1 MSLSV
6 FFLVFF
12 LMLLIT
18 LAVIGG
24 YGVIIYNS
32 VVMLKNNIDKTWSNI
47 DVLLKQRYDEI
58 PKLVG
63 VCEGYMKH
71 ERETLEAVIKARS
84 MIGSASTELEKI
96 NAQNAITGA
105 LKSLF
110 AVVENYPELKANE
123 SFRRLGSR
131 ITELEDQIADRREIY
146 NESVNLY
153 NIRIEQFPDILVARL
168 MNFARRTLWEI
179 NPAHREDVAVNF
191 TGPR

>member
-1 MSLSV
+1 MSLSF

-12 LMLLIT
+12 LMLLLTAAI
-18 LAVIGG
+18 IGG
-24 YGVIIYNS
+24 YGVVIYNS
-32 VVMLKNNIDKTWSNI
+32 IVMLKNNIDKTWSNI

-84 MIGSASTELEKI
+84 MTGGAVTDLEKI
-96 NAQNAITGA
+96 NAQNAITSA

-110 AVVENYPELKANE
+110 AVVENYPDLKANE
-123 SFRRLGSR
+123 SFRRLGAR

-153 NIRIEQFPDILVARL
+153 NIRIEQFPDILLARL
-168 MNFARRTLWEI
+168 MNFTRKTLWEI
-179 NPAHREDVAVNF
+179 NPAHREDVAVSF
-191 TGPR
+191 SGSR

>member
-12 LMLLIT
+12 LMLLLTAAI
-18 LAVIGG
+18 IGG
-24 YGVIIYNS
+24 YGVVIYNS
-32 VVMLKNNIDKTWSNI
+32 IVMLKNNIDKTWSNI

-84 MIGSASTELEKI
+84 MTGGAVTDLEKI
-96 NAQNAITGA
+96 NAQNAITSA

-110 AVVENYPELKANE
+110 AVVENYPDLKANE
-123 SFRRLGSR
+123 SFRRLGAR

-153 NIRIEQFPDILVARL
+153 NIRIEQFPDILLARL
-168 MNFARRTLWEI
+168 MNFTRKTLWEI
-179 NPAHREDVAVNF
+179 NPAHREDVAVSF
-191 TGPR
+191 SGSR

>member
-6 FFLVFF
+6 FIMVFLF
-12 LMLLIT
+12 MILLST
-18 LAVIGG
+18 AMIGG

-32 VVMLKNNIDKTWSNI
+32 MVLLKNNIDKTWSNI

-84 MIGSASTELEKI
+84 MIGTATTDMEMM
-96 NAQNAITGA
+96 NAQNAITSA

-110 AVVENYPELKANE
+110 AVVESYPELKANE
-123 SFRRLGSR
+123 VFRRLGSR
-131 ITELEDQIADRREIY
+131 ITEIEDQIADRREMY

-153 NIRIEQFPDILVARL
+153 NIRIEQFPDIIVARL
-168 MNFARRTLWEI
+168 MGFIKRNLWEI
-179 NPAHREDVAVNF
+179 VPEHRNDVSVSF
-191 TGPR
+191 TGPK